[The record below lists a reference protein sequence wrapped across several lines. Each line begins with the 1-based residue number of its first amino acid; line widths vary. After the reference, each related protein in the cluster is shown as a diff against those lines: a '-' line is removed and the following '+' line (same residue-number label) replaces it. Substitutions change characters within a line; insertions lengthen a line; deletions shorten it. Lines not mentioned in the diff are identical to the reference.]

1 MREKDSIEVNLAI
14 NQDYPGFTDEETKKI
29 IHMIQEQRNGNNN
42 MTQIRNQMNMA
53 GRQTTMN
60 RRIDEYY
67 TQYNLIRPDR

>member
-53 GRQTTMN
+53 GR
-60 RRIDEYY
+60 
-67 TQYNLIRPDR
+67 